1 MQGFVYFALHLRN
14 EACFF
19 QEKKSDYVIV
29 LSQNKLYSSLNL
41 SKKKEN
47 LEIEPQSDLL

>member
-19 QEKKSDYVIV
+19 KKKNQTVIV